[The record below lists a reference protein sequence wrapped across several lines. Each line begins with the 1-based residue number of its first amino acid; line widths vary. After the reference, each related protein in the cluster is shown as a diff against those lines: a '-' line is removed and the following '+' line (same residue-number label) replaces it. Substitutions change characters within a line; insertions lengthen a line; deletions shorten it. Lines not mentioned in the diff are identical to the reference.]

1 MQYSSLLRLLPLALA
16 SLVFPL
22 NAALIPQPLQ
32 FEQAENAPGF
42 AHRDGIRVDIATSH
56 SELGRAA
63 IRALMAA
70 GFSIL
75 PEEMDGALKVH
86 LIEHDN
92 PEAYTLNVTGQQISI
107 GVATP
112 LALHAAA
119 QTLATRQTPHHALC
133 GCFSHSHKASARQK
147 FTATSKNVIKYEPNQ
162 EAVCTPAR

>member
-16 SLVFPL
+16 SLVVPL
-22 NAALIPQPLQ
+22 NAALSPQPLQ

-42 AHRDGIRVDIATSH
+42 ALRDGIRVDIATSH

-119 QTLATRQTPHHALC
+119 QTLAQAAEH
-133 GCFSHSHKASARQK
+133 GQ
-147 FTATSKNVIKYEPNQ
+147 I
-162 EAVCTPAR
+162 PAMQVAD